1 MRRNLSRRNFG
12 LRMGGIVVGDLTGE
26 GFREVEAIDDII

>member
-1 MRRNLSRRNFG
+1 
-12 LRMGGIVVGDLTGE
+12 MGGIVVGDLTGE